1 MGSQIVGSGHE
12 GLARRRLGV
21 GHIFFFTV
29 AASAPMTVLGGR
41 IPTAFAVTGVNGV
54 PLAFPILAVALALFV
69 VGYAAM
75 SRYVSN
81 AGAFYSYVATGL
93 GRAWGVSASFVALVA
108 YNAVQIGLYGLFGVA
123 LGGFVTAKTHG
134 RVALAWWIWA
144 LIALGIVGLLG
155 ILGVDLSARVLVV
168 LVVLE
173 VVAVAVFG
181 VAALTHPAGGAISAA
196 GLEPKNLFVRP
207 LGAVLT
213 LAIAAFIGF
222 ESGATYSGECRDP
235 RRTVARATYFML
247 AFTGVL
253 YAASAWAM
261 TVATGPENVVAA
273 AQDQRLGV
281 VFGTIG
287 KHDGALAADAVNVL
301 LVISVFAALLGF
313 HNAVARYFFA
323 LERERV
329 LPGFLG
335 RTGVRSGAPVSGSLL
350 QSLIAIIAVAVF
362 VISKRD
368 PLYDL
373 FTWFSGIAATGVV
386 LLTAASSLAVIGF
399 FWGRQAEESRWQR
412 FIAPLLGAFAL
423 FGILALMMLNF
434 DSLLAPGAAA
444 YLRWVLPGVVLA
456 AAVLGLLWGLVLRST
471 RPAAYALIGRGAMEA
486 AVPDQRSSTGT

>member
-1 MGSQIVGSGHE
+1 MGRAPLGRRLVRIRTIRFARMTRGVGMGSQIVGSGHE

-301 LVISVFAALLGF
+301 LVIS
-313 HNAVARYFFA
+313 
-323 LERERV
+323 
-329 LPGFLG
+329 
-335 RTGVRSGAPVSGSLL
+335 
-350 QSLIAIIAVAVF
+350 
-362 VISKRD
+362 KRD

-486 AVPDQRSSTGT
+486 AVPDQRWSTGT

>member
-1 MGSQIVGSGHE
+1 
-12 GLARRRLGV
+12 
-21 GHIFFFTV
+21 
-29 AASAPMTVLGGR
+29 
-41 IPTAFAVTGVNGV
+41 
-54 PLAFPILAVALALFV
+54 
-69 VGYAAM
+69 
-75 SRYVSN
+75 
-81 AGAFYSYVATGL
+81 
-93 GRAWGVSASFVALVA
+93 
-108 YNAVQIGLYGLFGVA
+108 
-123 LGGFVTAKTHG
+123 
-134 RVALAWWIWA
+134 
-144 LIALGIVGLLG
+144 
-155 ILGVDLSARVLVV
+155 
-168 LVVLE
+168 
-173 VVAVAVFG
+173 
-181 VAALTHPAGGAISAA
+181 
-196 GLEPKNLFVRP
+196 
-207 LGAVLT
+207 
-213 LAIAAFIGF
+213 
-222 ESGATYSGECRDP
+222 
-235 RRTVARATYFML
+235 
-247 AFTGVL
+247 
-253 YAASAWAM
+253 M

-423 FGILALMMLNF
+423 FGILALTMLNF

-444 YLRWVLPGVVLA
+444 YLRWVLPG
-456 AAVLGLLWGLVLRST
+456 AVLGLLWGLVLRST